1 MNSPQLPPIPA
12 APSAA
17 ASFIAVTAK
26 LSLLMSAVA
35 IVWSLLQLLVVALMG
50 RLDIIAAMQSEGLPV
65 PAGVIWLGKHALSLS
80 VLGLLLSIAFLAVS
94 WALLKH
100 REWGRIG
107 FIVFLVLVALANFAF
122 LPLIHG
128 MFESMQAMVPAD
140 FLNSPQGLEMRV
152 QLRVGLWTSLITGGV
167 TALALAVLH
176 AWLVIKLRRPDVRAL
191 FR

>member
-26 LSLLMSAVA
+26 LSLVMAALA
-35 IVWSLLQLLVVALMG
+35 IAWSLLQLLVVALMG

-65 PAGVIWLGKHALSLS
+65 PAGVIWLAEHALSLS

-94 WALLKH
+94 WALLRH

-128 MFESMQAMVPAD
+128 MFEGMQAMVPAD

-152 QLRVGLWTSLITGGV
+152 QLRVGLWTSLLTGGAA
-167 TALALAVLH
+167 ALVVAGLH
-176 AWLVIKLRRPDVRAL
+176 GWLVIKLRRPDVRRQ

>member
-1 MNSPQLPPIPA
+1 MNPPQLPPLPA
-12 APSAA
+12 TPSAA

-26 LSLLMSAVA
+26 LSLLMAALA
-35 IVWSLLQLLVVALMG
+35 IAWSLLQLLLVALMG
-50 RLDIIAAMQSEGLPV
+50 RMDILRTMQDEGLPV
-65 PAGVIWLGKHALSLS
+65 PPGVLWLSEHVLSLS

-94 WALLKH
+94 WALLRH

-122 LPLIHG
+122 LPLVHS
-128 MFESMQAMVPAD
+128 MFDSMQAMVPAE

-152 QLRVGLWTSLITGGV
+152 QLRVGLWTSLITSAV

-176 AWLVIKLRRPDVRAL
+176 GWLVIKLSRPDVRAL

>member
-1 MNSPQLPPIPA
+1 MNPPQLPPTPA
-12 APSAA
+12 TPSAA

-26 LSLLMSAVA
+26 LSLLMSAMA
-35 IVWSLLQLLVVALMG
+35 IVWSLLQVLLVTLMS
-50 RLDIIAAMQSEGLPV
+50 RLDIISVMQNEGLPV
-65 PAGVIWLGKHALSLS
+65 TPGMLWLGEHALSLS

-122 LPLIHG
+122 LPLILG
-128 MFESMQAMVPAD
+128 MFEGMQAMVPAD

-152 QLRVGLWTSLITGGV
+152 QLRVGLWTSLITGGAAAV
-167 TALALAVLH
+167 ALAVLH

>member
-1 MNSPQLPPIPA
+1 MSPPQLPPPA
-12 APSAA
+12 AHSAA

-26 LSLLMSAVA
+26 LSLVMAVMA
-35 IVWSLLQLLVVALMG
+35 IIWNLLQLLLVALMG
-50 RLDIIAAMQSEGLPV
+50 RFDVVGVLQNEGLPV
-65 PAGVIWLGKHALSLS
+65 PPAFIWLDQHAVSLSL
-80 VLGLLLSIAFLAVS
+80 LCLLLSIAFLAVS

-107 FIVFLVLVALANFAF
+107 FIVFLVLVAVANFAF

-128 MFESMQAMVPAD
+128 MFEGMQAMVPAD

-152 QLRVGLWTSLITGGV
+152 QLRVGLWTSLITG
-167 TALALAVLH
+167 TAAALALAGLH
-176 AWLVIKLRRPDVRAL
+176 GWLVVKLRRPDVRAL

>member
-1 MNSPQLPPIPA
+1 MNPPQLPPTPA
-12 APSAA
+12 TPSPA

-35 IVWSLLQLLVVALMG
+35 IVWSLLHVLLVTLMS
-50 RLDIIAAMQSEGLPV
+50 RLDIIGVMQNEGLPV
-65 PAGVIWLGKHALSLS
+65 TPGMLWLGEHALSLS
-80 VLGLLLSIAFLAVS
+80 VLGLLLSIAMLAVS

-128 MFESMQAMVPAD
+128 MFDSMQAMVPAD

-152 QLRVGLWTSLITGGV
+152 QLRVGLWTSLITGSV
-167 TALALAVLH
+167 AALALAVLH

>member
-1 MNSPQLPPIPA
+1 MNPPQFPPAPA

-26 LSLLMSAVA
+26 LSLLMSAMA
-35 IVWSLLQLLVVALMG
+35 IVWSLLQVLLVGAIS
-50 RLDIIAAMQSEGLPV
+50 RLDIIGVMQNEGLPV
-65 PAGVIWLGKHALSLS
+65 TPGMLWLGEHALSLS
-80 VLGLLLSIAFLAVS
+80 VLGLLLSIALLAVS

-128 MFESMQAMVPAD
+128 MFEGMQAMVPAD

-152 QLRVGLWTSLITGGV
+152 QLRVGLWTSLITGGAAAV
-167 TALALAVLH
+167 ALAVLH

>member
-1 MNSPQLPPIPA
+1 MTPPQLPPP
-12 APSAA
+12 PSAA

-26 LSLLMSAVA
+26 LSLVMSVLA
-35 IVWSLLQLLVVALMG
+35 IVWSLLQVLVVALIG
-50 RLDIIAAMQSEGLPV
+50 RLDILGAMQNEGLPV
-65 PAGVIWLGKHALSLS
+65 TPGMLWLGEHALSLS
-80 VLGLLLSIAFLAVS
+80 VLGLLLSFAFLAVS

-107 FIVFLVLVALANFAF
+107 FIVFLVLLAVANFAF

-128 MFESMQAMVPAD
+128 MFEGMQAMVPAE

-152 QLRVGLWTSLITGGV
+152 QLRVGLWTSLITGG
-167 TALALAVLH
+167 AAALAVAGLH
-176 AWLVIKLRRPDVRAL
+176 GWLVIKLRRPDVRNL

>member
-1 MNSPQLPPIPA
+1 MA
-12 APSAA
+12 A
-17 ASFIAVTAK
+17 
-26 LSLLMSAVA
+26 MA
-35 IVWSLLQLLVVALMG
+35 IIWSLLQLLLVALMG
-50 RLDIIAAMQSEGLPV
+50 RLNITEVMQNEGLPLT
-65 PAGVIWLGKHALSLS
+65 PGMLWLADHAFSLS

-94 WALLKH
+94 WALLKQ

-107 FIVFLVLVALANFAF
+107 FIVFLVLVAVANFAF

-140 FLNSPQGLEMRV
+140 YLNSPQGLEMRV

>member
-1 MNSPQLPPIPA
+1 MNPPQLPPIPA

-35 IVWSLLQLLVVALMG
+35 VAWSLLQLLVVALMG
-50 RLDIIAAMQSEGLPV
+50 RMDIIAAMQNEGLPV
-65 PAGVIWLGKHALSLS
+65 PAGVIWLGEHAISLS

-94 WALLKH
+94 WALLRH

-140 FLNSPQGLEMRV
+140 YLNSPQGLEMRV

>member
-1 MNSPQLPPIPA
+1 MKPPQLPPLPA
-12 APSAA
+12 KPSAA

-26 LSLLMSAVA
+26 LSLVIAAMALA
-35 IVWSLLQLLVVALMG
+35 WSLLQLLVAALMG
-50 RLDIIAAMQSEGLPV
+50 RMDILRTMQDEGLPV
-65 PAGVIWLGKHALSLS
+65 PPGMLWLSEHVLSLS

-94 WALLKH
+94 WALLRH

-122 LPLIHG
+122 LPLIHS
-128 MFESMQAMVPAD
+128 MFDSMQAMVPAE

-152 QLRVGLWTSLITGGV
+152 QLRVGLWTSLITSAV

-176 AWLVIKLRRPDVRAL
+176 GWLVIKLSRPDVRAL

>member
-1 MNSPQLPPIPA
+1 MNPPQLPSH
-12 APSAA
+12 PSAA

-26 LSLLMSAVA
+26 LSLVMAALA

-50 RLDIIAAMQSEGLPV
+50 RLDIISVMQSEGLPV
-65 PAGVIWLGKHALSLS
+65 TPGMLWLAEHAFSLS
-80 VLGLLLSIAFLAVS
+80 VLGLLLSIVLLAVS
-94 WALLKH
+94 WGLLKH

-107 FIVFLVLVALANFAF
+107 FIVFLVLVAVANFAF

-128 MFESMQAMVPAD
+128 MFEGMQAMVPAD

-152 QLRVGLWTSLITGGV
+152 QLRVGLWTSLITG
-167 TALALAVLH
+167 TAAALALAGLH
-176 AWLVIKLRRPDVRAL
+176 GWLVVKLRRPDVRAL

>member
-1 MNSPQLPPIPA
+1 MNPPQLPPTQA
-12 APSAA
+12 TPSAA

-26 LSLLMSAVA
+26 LSLVMAALA
-35 IVWSLLQLLVVALMG
+35 IVWSLLQLLAVALIG
-50 RLDIIAAMQSEGLPV
+50 RLDILGVMQNEGLPIT
-65 PAGVIWLGKHALSLS
+65 PGMRWLGEHALSLS

-107 FIVFLVLVALANFAF
+107 FIVFLVLVALANFASI
-122 LPLIHG
+122 PLIHG
-128 MFESMQAMVPAD
+128 MFEAMQAMVPAD

-152 QLRVGLWTSLITGGV
+152 QLRVGLWTSLITGGIA
-167 TALALAVLH
+167 ALALAVLH
-176 AWLVIKLRRPDVRAL
+176 AWLVIKLRHPDVRAL

>member
-1 MNSPQLPPIPA
+1 MNPPQLPPIPA

-35 IVWSLLQLLVVALMG
+35 VAWSLLQLLVVALMG
-50 RLDIIAAMQSEGLPV
+50 RMDIIAAMQNEGLPV
-65 PAGVIWLGKHALSLS
+65 SAGVIWLGEHAISLS
-80 VLGLLLSIAFLAVS
+80 VLGLLLSIAFFAVS
-94 WALLKH
+94 WALLRH

-140 FLNSPQGLEMRV
+140 YLNSPQGLEMRV

>member
-35 IVWSLLQLLVVALMG
+35 IAWSLLQLLVVALMG
-50 RLDIIAAMQSEGLPV
+50 RLDIIAAMQNEGLPV
-65 PAGVIWLGKHALSLS
+65 PAGVIWLGEHALSLS

-94 WALLKH
+94 WALLRH

-128 MFESMQAMVPAD
+128 MFESMQAMVPGD
-140 FLNSPQGLEMRV
+140 YLNSPQGLEMRV

>member
-1 MNSPQLPPIPA
+1 MNPPQLPPTPA

-26 LSLLMSAVA
+26 LSLLMSAMA
-35 IVWSLLQLLVVALMG
+35 SVWSLLQVLLVGAMS
-50 RLDIIAAMQSEGLPV
+50 RLDIIGVMQNEGLPV
-65 PAGVIWLGKHALSLS
+65 TPGMLWLGEHALSLS
-80 VLGLLLSIAFLAVS
+80 VLGLLLSIALLAVS

-128 MFESMQAMVPAD
+128 MFEGMQAMVPAD

-152 QLRVGLWTSLITGGV
+152 QLRVGLWTSLITGSAAAV
-167 TALALAVLH
+167 ALAVLH